1 MKDND
6 KEKTIGESI
15 TEALEK
21 AMESYSKVLTDI
33 FVYSPTL
40 LNTKIKDYEQ
50 QRDNKEGD
58 TKERL

>member
-33 FVYSPTL
+33 FVYGPTL

-50 QRDNKEGD
+50 QRDNNEGD